1 MKNQINVLG
10 YTGNNSQ
17 FVVKTLNANL
27 RFNQNEKYPEL
38 EGPNPYEYI
47 LAGFA
52 GCINALGQEV
62 AAEQGIALRSL
73 QIEITGSMETPDAG
87 SRKVRPGFKNIEI
100 TLKPATTAPL
110 GALQAWMKEVQFRS
124 PVYDTLVNNTPVHLS
139 LYKEYTYNYN

>member
-1 MKNQINVLG
+1 MKTKINVLG

-27 RFNQNEKYPEL
+27 RMDQNEKYPEL

-73 QIEITGSMETPDAG
+73 QIEITGSLEKDG
-87 SRKVRPGFKNIEI
+87 RKARPGFRNIEI
-100 TLKPATTAPL
+100 TLKPSSAAPL
-110 GALQAWMKEVQFRS
+110 DVLQNWMKEVQQRS
-124 PVYDTLVNNTPVHLS
+124 PVYDTLVSNTPVHLS
-139 LYKEYTYNYN
+139 LYKEYTYN

>member
-1 MKNQINVLG
+1 MKTQINVLG

-27 RFNQNEKYPEL
+27 RMDQNEKYPEL

-73 QIEITGSMETPDAG
+73 QIEITGSLEKEG
-87 SRKVRPGFKNIEI
+87 RKARPGFRNIEI
-100 TLKPATTAPL
+100 TLKPSSAASL
-110 GALQAWMKEVQFRS
+110 DVLQNWMKEVQHRS
-124 PVYDTLVNNTPVHLS
+124 PVYDTLVNNTPVHLN
-139 LYKEYTYNYN
+139 LYKEYTYN

>member
-1 MKNQINVLG
+1 MKTQINVLG

-27 RFNQNEKYPEL
+27 RMDQNEKYPEL

-73 QIEITGSMETPDAG
+73 QIEITGSLEKEGRAA
-87 SRKVRPGFKNIEI
+87 RPGFRNIEI
-100 TLKPATTAPL
+100 TLKPSSAASL
-110 GALQAWMKEVQFRS
+110 DVLQNWMKEVQHRS
-124 PVYDTLVNNTPVHLS
+124 PVYDTLVNNTPVHLN
-139 LYKEYTYNYN
+139 LYKEYTYN